1 MDVQTFL
8 GPQKKGGKI
17 GKSGKQI
24 IYVTGSLSFKIL
36 ATLCQ

>member
-24 IYVTGSLSFKIL
+24 IYVSV
-36 ATLCQ
+36 CV